1 MIAGEAS
8 AVGASSALGG
18 GGPFFRY
25 RVVSLVPDA
34 PSSEFL
40 IGPMIIR
47 YWTRLANRP

>member
-1 MIAGEAS
+1 MIAGG
-8 AVGASSALGG
+8 VGRRRLVCFG

>member
-8 AVGASSALGG
+8 AVGASSAL